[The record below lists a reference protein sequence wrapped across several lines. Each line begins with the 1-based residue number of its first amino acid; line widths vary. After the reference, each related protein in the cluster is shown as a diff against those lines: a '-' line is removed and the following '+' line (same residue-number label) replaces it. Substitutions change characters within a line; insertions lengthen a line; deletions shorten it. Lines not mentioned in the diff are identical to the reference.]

1 MGIKDVKHN
10 PELLKPL
17 METLHL
23 VKEEKRN
30 ENIDILLKGV
40 LQIIKKVQVYVN
52 FKKIDYKTA
61 RYQVIVLRG
70 LLTSACKDN
79 F

>member
-17 METLHL
+17 KESLDL
-23 VKEEKRN
+23 LSEEKRN
-30 ENIDILLKGV
+30 DFIAILLKHV
-40 LQIIKKVQVYVN
+40 LRIIKKVQVYVKLKN
-52 FKKIDYKTA
+52 IDYKTA
-61 RYQVIVLRG
+61 LYQVIVLRRR
-70 LLTSACKDN
+70 LASACKDD